1 MELTKLFEVILLIL
15 VIVFIGYKLL
25 IGVRSSQKFNRELS
39 NLQDSDKEAFIKN
52 KGNLSNWELGS
63 FTKLSKPLAFLGNML
78 ALAVILFIVAMA
90 IAMILQ

>member
-1 MELTKLFEVILLIL
+1 MELSKFFEVILLIV

-25 IGVRSSQKFNRELS
+25 IGVRSSKKFNRELS
-39 NLQDSDKEAFIKN
+39 NIQGSDKEAFIKN

-63 FTKLSKPLAFLGNML
+63 FTNLSKPLSFIGNML

-90 IAMILQ
+90 ITMILQ